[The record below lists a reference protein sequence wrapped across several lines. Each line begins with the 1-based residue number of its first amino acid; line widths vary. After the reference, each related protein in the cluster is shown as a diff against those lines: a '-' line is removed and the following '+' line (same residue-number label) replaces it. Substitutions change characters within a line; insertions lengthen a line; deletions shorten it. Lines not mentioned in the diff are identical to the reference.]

1 MRNTVARDVFIH
13 LNSMRLKTILTKTPL
28 AIERLSHSRSR
39 FAPWLIQSGN
49 VTLKHLLHLIKLM
62 LLN

>member
-13 LNSMRLKTILTKTPL
+13 LNSLRLKTILTKTPL